1 VIGKGKNWRLPV
13 FWAPLLR
20 YISSP
25 ILAIILS
32 LAYPTFQEVNND
44 PLYIIGFI
52 VAHFLL
58 LWIVVGW
65 LVPSWFDVFVI
76 HERRDDWKQP
86 YAPNVLRETMDDRD
100 DEQSSENGISPKTS
114 EK

>member
-1 VIGKGKNWRLPV
+1 MIGKGKNWRLPS

-25 ILAIILS
+25 ILAIIFS
-32 LAYPTFQEVNND
+32 LAYPTFQEVSND
-44 PLYIIGFI
+44 PLYIVGFI

-58 LWIVVGW
+58 VWIVVGW

-76 HERRDDWKQP
+76 PERRDDWKQP
-86 YAPNVLRETMDDRD
+86 YAPNVLRETTDEDDA
-100 DEQSSENGISPKTS
+100 ESSENGLSPKTS